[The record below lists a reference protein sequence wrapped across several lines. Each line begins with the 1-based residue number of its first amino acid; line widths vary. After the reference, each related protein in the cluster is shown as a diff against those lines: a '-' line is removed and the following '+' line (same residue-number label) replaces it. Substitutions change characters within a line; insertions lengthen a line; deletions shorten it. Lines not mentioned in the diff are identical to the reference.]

1 MKNKMIATCRALAAW
16 SVGLVMALTAAASQ
30 AAWPERPVTLV
41 VPFTPGT
48 GIDLIARQL
57 SAALPKTLG
66 QPVVV
71 ENLAGASGN
80 IGTEKVARAAPDGYT
95 FLVTVNTFVMNQ
107 PLYREK
113 LHYDP
118 VKDFAPV
125 SLTSWGTLLLVTH
138 PSNPVNTVRQM
149 EDAARKQPGKLTYGT
164 PGVGTPHHLA
174 MALLLDQTKVSL
186 LHVPYKGTAGA
197 VTDMLAGRLDYM
209 FLPVHV
215 ALPQIKAGKLKA
227 IATGSPKR
235 MPQLPDVP
243 TLTES
248 GLQGADV
255 DMWYGV
261 LAPRGTPK
269 EIVDSLNRQ
278 IAEALKAP
286 SVATAFEAQGMVPAT
301 STPEEFGALIAKD
314 AKRWSD
320 VVDRAGIKAD

>member
-1 MKNKMIATCRALAAW
+1 MKNLFRILAA
-16 SVGLVMALTAAASQ
+16 LMLMLAANASQ
-30 AAWPERPVTLV
+30 AAWPDRPVTLI
-41 VPFTPGT
+41 VPFTPAT
-48 GIDLIARQL
+48 GIDQVARQL
-57 SAALPKTLG
+57 AATLPKTLG
-66 QPVVV
+66 QAVVV

-118 VKDFAPV
+118 IQDFAPV

-138 PSNPVNTVRQM
+138 PSNPVGTIQQM
-149 EDAARKQPGKLTYGT
+149 EDAARKQPGKLSYGT

-174 MALLLDQTKVSL
+174 MALLLDQAKATM

-227 IATGSPKR
+227 LATGSPKR
-235 MPQLPDVP
+235 LPQLPDVP
-243 TLTES
+243 TLSES
-248 GLQGADV
+248 GLHGADV

-261 LAPRGTPK
+261 LAPKGTPQA
-269 EIVDSLNRQ
+269 IIDSMNRQ
-278 IAEALKAP
+278 IAVALKAP
-286 SVATAFEAQGMVPAT
+286 STASAFEAQGMVPAT
-301 STPEEFGALIAKD
+301 STPAEFAELIRKD

-320 VVDRAGIKAD
+320 VVTRAGIKAD

>member
-1 MKNKMIATCRALAAW
+1 MKKLIRALAAF
-16 SVGLVMALTAAASQ
+16 ALAASSAASQ
-30 AAWPERPVTLV
+30 AAWPDRPITLI
-41 VPFTPGT
+41 VPFTPAT
-48 GIDLIARQL
+48 GIDLVARQL
-57 SAALPKTLG
+57 AATLPKTLG
-66 QPVVV
+66 QPVIV

-80 IGTEKVARAAPDGYT
+80 IGTEKAARSAPDGYT

-107 PLYREK
+107 PLYKDK

-138 PSNPVNTVRQM
+138 PSNPANTVAQV
-149 EDAARKQPGKLTYGT
+149 EAAARQQPDKLTYGT

-174 MALLLDQTKVSL
+174 MALLLDQSKTQM

-235 MPQLPDVP
+235 LPQLPGLP
-243 TLTES
+243 TLTEA
-248 GLQGADV
+248 GLAGADV

-261 LAPRGTPK
+261 LAPKGTPAA
-269 EIVDSLNRQ
+269 IIDSMNRQ
-278 IAEALKAP
+278 IAEALKSP
-286 SVATAFEAQGMVPAT
+286 STATAFDAQGMVPAT
-301 STPEEFGALIAKD
+301 STPAEFHDLIVKD

-320 VVDRAGIKAD
+320 IVTRAGIKAE

>member
-1 MKNKMIATCRALAAW
+1 MRTLIRALA
-16 SVGLVMALTAAASQ
+16 GLALSLCAAASH
-30 AAWPERPVTLV
+30 AAWPDKPVTLI

-57 SAALPKTLG
+57 AATLPKTLG
-66 QPVVV
+66 QPVIV

-95 FLVTVNTFVMNQ
+95 FLVSVNTFVMNQ
-107 PLYREK
+107 PLYKEK

-118 VKDFAPV
+118 IKDFAPV

-138 PSNPVNTVRQM
+138 PSNPANTVQQV
-149 EDAARKQPGKLTYGT
+149 EEAARKEPGKLTYGT

-174 MALLLDQTKVSL
+174 MALLLDQSKTQM

-215 ALPQIKAGKLKA
+215 ALPQVKAGKLKV

-235 MPQLPDVP
+235 LPQLPDVP

-248 GLQGADV
+248 GLKGADV

-261 LAPRGTPK
+261 LAPKGTPTA
-269 EIVDSLNRQ
+269 IIDSMNKQ

-286 SVATAFEAQGMVPAT
+286 SVATSFEAQGMVPAT
-301 STPEEFGALIAKD
+301 STPEEFAALIAKD
-314 AKRWSD
+314 AKRWSE
-320 VVDRAGIKAD
+320 VVDRAGIKAE

>member
-1 MKNKMIATCRALAAW
+1 MQTLFRALVAVA
-16 SVGLVMALTAAASQ
+16 LALTASVSQ
-30 AAWPERPVTLV
+30 AAWPERPITLI
-41 VPFTPGT
+41 VPFTPAT
-48 GIDLIARQL
+48 GIDLVARQL
-57 SAALPKTLG
+57 AATLPKTLG
-66 QPVVV
+66 QSVIV

-80 IGTEKVARAAPDGYT
+80 IGTEKVARSAPDGYT

-107 PLYREK
+107 PLYKEK

-138 PSNPVNTVRQM
+138 PSNPVSTVPQL

-174 MALLLDQTKVSL
+174 MALLLDQTKTQM

-235 MPQLPDVP
+235 IPQLPDVP

-248 GLQGADV
+248 GLKGADV

-261 LAPRGTPK
+261 LAPKGTPAA
-269 EIVDSLNRQ
+269 IVDSLNKQ

-286 SVATAFEAQGMVPAT
+286 STATAFEAQGMVPAT
-301 STPEEFGALIAKD
+301 STPAEFGDLIAKD

-320 VVDRAGIKAD
+320 IVTRAGIKAD